1 MNDEAAKDIRTGA
14 KAYEVT
20 SISLVNLKTIFRI
33 RAKLPVTTMEVERL
47 ISKMERT
54 ISNARAT
61 MTEDRMESPT
71 LAENS
76 QAASADHWPCI
87 GNIL

>member
-61 MTEDRMESPT
+61 MTEDRMES
-71 LAENS
+71 L
-76 QAASADHWPCI
+76 
-87 GNIL
+87 L